1 MLEAGNEK
9 SPQTIDSTVGD
20 AVPSDID
27 ILYVENGHQVLN
39 PPFPEDPEHSL
50 RWSWMKKHQ
59 VLLSMLLPA
68 LVRSF
73 ALEYSHGPILTPR
86 S

>member
-20 AVPSDID
+20 VVPSDID
-27 ILYVENGHQVLN
+27 ILYVENGHQVLI
-39 PPFPEDPEHSL
+39 PPFPEDPEHPL

-68 LVRSF
+68 LVSNF
-73 ALEYSHGPILTPR
+73 VPVYSQCFILTPR